1 MKTLNTDGES
11 LTEKNV
17 FSTDAYDSVLF
28 DLDGVMTKTAGIHSA
43 CWKKTFDQFLSARVR
58 EGEKPFAPFNEA
70 EDYLAHVDGKPRYE
84 GVRSFLCSRGIEL
97 PQGTEDS
104 PAGEHSVF
112 GLGKRKNDLFR
123 QTLEKK
129 GPEIYETSAELVHS
143 LKKAGTGL
151 AVVSSSRNCRA
162 VMKSA
167 GIDDLFE
174 VVIDG
179 VSASEMELSGKP
191 EPDTFLA
198 AAEALGSPPERSV
211 VIEDSAA
218 GVDAGKRGGFGLVI
232 GVARNNNSQ
241 ELLQSGA
248 HTVVSDL
255 SELRFE

>member
-1 MKTLNTDGES
+1 MKTLSTNEKT
-11 LTEKNV
+11 LTEENI
-17 FSTDAYDSVLF
+17 FSTESYNSVLF
-28 DLDGVMTKTAGIHSA
+28 DLDGVITRTARIHSA
-43 CWKKTFDQFLSARVR
+43 CWKKTFDQFLSARVS
-58 EGEKPFAPFNEA
+58 EGEKPFAPFSET
-70 EDYLAHVDGKPRYE
+70 EDYLIHVDGKPRYE
-84 GVRSFLCSRGIEL
+84 GVRSFLFSRGIEL
-97 PQGTEDS
+97 PQGREDS

-112 GLGKRKNDLFR
+112 GLGKRKNDLFL
-123 QTLEKK
+123 QTLKK
-129 GPEIYETSAELVHS
+129 ERPDIYKTSVELARS
-143 LKKAGTGL
+143 LKKTGIGL

-167 GIDDLFE
+167 GIDNLFE

-179 VSASEMELSGKP
+179 VFASEMGLLGKP

-198 AAEALGSPPERSV
+198 AMEALGSSPQLSV

-218 GVDAGKRGGFGLVI
+218 GVEAGKHGGFGLVI

-248 HTVVSDL
+248 HIVVRDL